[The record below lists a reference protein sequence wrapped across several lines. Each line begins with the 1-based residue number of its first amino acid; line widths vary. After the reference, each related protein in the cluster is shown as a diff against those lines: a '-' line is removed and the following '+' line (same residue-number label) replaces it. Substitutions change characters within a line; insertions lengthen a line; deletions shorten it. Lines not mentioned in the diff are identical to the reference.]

1 MVQALEAGELDYVEE
16 IPLKA
21 VGTLQANDDL
31 VVEIVEGSQVQNF
44 IFNSNPDKPGNREL
58 LDPKVREAFAHAI
71 DRQEIADVVYGGYA
85 RPTASIVAP
94 YSRDWMNPSLQPET
108 FDIVLANQLL
118 DEAGYPRGSDGTR
131 VDKDGEKMEYE
142 VIIPQEV
149 EGIQREFEV
158 VQKGLAEIGVKVT
171 PAVYD
176 ATTAFEKIG
185 EPDYTYQVFD
195 LAMWDWV
202 GLYDPDFILSVVLCS
217 QWGYGDTGYCDE
229 EYDRLYEE
237 QSLEL
242 DPERRKE
249 IVYQLQEKLYNDRP
263 YIQLVVLD
271 VATARRNDWASFQEQ
286 IAGYSKRPW
295 VEAHK
300 VS

>member
-1 MVQALEAGELDYVEE
+1 
-16 IPLKA
+16 
-21 VGTLQANDDL
+21 
-31 VVEIVEGSQVQNF
+31 
-44 IFNSNPDKPGNREL
+44 
-58 LDPKVREAFAHAI
+58 
-71 DRQEIADVVYGGYA
+71 
-85 RPTASIVAP
+85 
-94 YSRDWMNPSLQPET
+94 
-108 FDIVLANQLL
+108 
-118 DEAGYPRGSDGTR
+118 
-131 VDKDGEKMEYE
+131 MEYE